1 MKIQQQIFLTMNE
14 YISQQSCP
22 NIACS
27 NHAKAGEQYV
37 AIHDQK
43 ETRFRGRECG
53 KTRGAHYK
61 EFYYGLHT
69 EQIKIRRAIELLKA
83 RIPIRTIARFVK
95 VSPSTVMRW
104 KKKLFC
110 NQCS

>member
-1 MKIQQQIFLTMNE
+1 MNE

-22 NIACS
+22 KKSCS
-27 NHAKAGEQYV
+27 NHAKAGKEYV
-37 AIHDQK
+37 AVHDPKQN
-43 ETRFRGRECG
+43 RFRCRECG
-53 KTRGAHYK
+53 KTWSAHYK
-61 EFYYGLHT
+61 EFYYGLRT
-69 EQIKIRRAIELLKA
+69 QAVKVSRAIDMLKA